1 MFKVIV
7 GIVLGVVLTFPT
19 TQKVLKM
26 EWHHIKQVSSVVVD
40 SITK

>member
-1 MFKVIV
+1 MYKVIV
-7 GIVLGVVLTFPT
+7 GVVIGVVLTFPT

-26 EWHHIKQVSSVVVD
+26 ELNHIKNVSSVVID